1 MSCHAMQNQEKW
13 YEFLDLYRENTC
25 LWDIQSSSYMRRDL
39 RNASYN
45 VLLEK
50 YREIEPS
57 ATLDMV
63 KRKIDIFRTGYR
75 REVKKIN
82 ETRLNATS
90 GYEYKPSLWYFDK
103 MTFLD
108 FQGDI
113 SDIKDSYESD
123 DQQAIEYIDIPE
135 EYPEEEEPDPVVKYR
150 LKMRNMNPRPRP
162 RQRPYAREK
171 QNSPPCDSKQPSSSG
186 ESEDDCASYCTNLKL
201 QMRGLDTQQKFIAQK
216 LISDVIF
223 LARTS
228 QLTLD
233 SSILIDSQWRISH
246 KAQ

>member
-1 MSCHAMQNQEKW
+1 MSTGMQTQQKW
-13 YEFLDLYRENTC
+13 REFLDIYRENTC
-25 LWDIQSSSYMRRDL
+25 LWDVHSSLYMRRDL

-50 YREIEPS
+50 YREIDPD

-63 KRKIDIFRTGYR
+63 KKKIDTFRTGYR
-75 REVKKIN
+75 REVKKM
-82 ETRLNATS
+82 EECSLNS
-90 GYEYKPSLWYFDK
+90 PPDFEYKPTLWYFDK

-108 FQGDI
+108 YQGDN
-113 SDIKDSYESD
+113 SDVKDSYESD
-123 DQQAIEYIDIPE
+123 DQQGVEYIDIPD
-135 EYPEEEEPDPVVKYR
+135 EYPEEDDPDPVVKYR
-150 LKMRNMNPRPRP
+150 LKSRNLDSMRRPRP
-162 RQRPYAREK
+162 SHKPYERK
-171 QNSPPCDSKQPSSSG
+171 VQNSGSNQPSCSN
-186 ESEDDCASYCTNLKL
+186 EAEDDCATYCSNLKL

-233 SSILIDSQWRISH
+233 SSILVNSDN
-246 KAQ
+246 

>member
-1 MSCHAMQNQEKW
+1 MSFHSMQNQEKW
-13 YEFLDLYRENTC
+13 CEFLDLYRENTC
-25 LWDIQSSSYMRRDL
+25 LWDIQSNTYMRRDL

-45 VLLEK
+45 LLLEK
-50 YREIEPS
+50 YREIEPN

-63 KRKIDIFRTGYR
+63 KKKIDIFRTGYR

-82 ETRLNATS
+82 ESRVNSTSS
-90 GYEYKPSLWYFDK
+90 GYEYKPTLWYFDK
-103 MTFLD
+103 LTFLD

-123 DQQAIEYIDIPE
+123 DQAIEYIDLPV
-135 EYPEEEEPDPVVKYR
+135 EYPEEEEEPDPVVKYR
-150 LKMRNMNPRPRP
+150 LKMRNVNPKPRPRP
-162 RQRPYAREK
+162 RQRPYARE
-171 QNSPPCDSKQPSSSG
+171 QNSPPCDSKQPSFPG
-186 ESEDDCASYCTNLKL
+186 EAEDDCASYCSSLKL
-201 QMRGLDTQQKFIAQK
+201 QMRELDTQQKFIAQK

-233 SSILIDSQWRISH
+233 SSILINSSDN
-246 KAQ
+246 

>member
-13 YEFLDLYRENTC
+13 YEVLDLYRENTC

-50 YREIEPS
+50 YRDIEPN

-82 ETRLNATS
+82 ESRLNSTS
-90 GYEYKPSLWYFDK
+90 GYEYKPTLWYFDK

-108 FQGDI
+108 FQGDT

-150 LKMRNMNPRPRP
+150 LKMRNTKPRPRP
-162 RQRPYAREK
+162 RQRPYARER
-171 QNSPPCDSKQPSSSG
+171 QNSPPCDSKQPSFSG
-186 ESEDDCASYCTNLKL
+186 ESENDCASYCASLKL
-201 QMRGLDTQQKFIAQK
+201 QMRGLDTQQKYIAQK

-233 SSILIDSQWRISH
+233 SSILINSSDS
-246 KAQ
+246 